1 MQFSSIYA
9 LVQNVFDSSSAYT
22 TLAKGWVNA
31 TYHDVIGRH
40 AWSWTERVGG
50 VDSVAGQQDY
60 SIVANTQIPDFRSII
75 DVSWIGI
82 SADEVE
88 KVDQQLFDKVTL
100 GSAMFTQT
108 NGSTASAATTVNVAS
123 TAGFPATGFA
133 YVGPWIVTYT
143 GITATT
149 LTGVVGVG
157 GTVATLSQVRTIL
170 TNLSPTIYTL
180 GGGAPEA
187 TSAAA
192 TAGGV
197 QRVSIWPA
205 PSAAV
210 PGALQVRY
218 VRGAGSIELTADTDV
233 PIIPTR
239 HHYVLVE
246 GAIALGLL
254 FEDAYIDASSWQ
266 QRYEQRIATMVAED
280 GGMRHGDANEL
291 TERQPVVAAPAR

>member
-1 MQFSSIYA
+1 MQFSNIYG

-22 TLAKGWVNA
+22 TICKGWVNA

-40 AWSWTERVGG
+40 PWSWTERTGG
-50 VDSVAGQQDY
+50 VDAVAGQQDY

-88 KVDQQLFDKVTL
+88 KVDQQLFDKITL
-100 GSAMFTQT
+100 GSSTFTQT
-108 NGSTASAATTVNVAS
+108 SGSTSSGAATVNVAS
-123 TAGFPATGFA
+123 TAGFPSSGFA
-133 YVGPWIVTYT
+133 LVGTYVVTYT

-157 GTVATLSQVRTIL
+157 GTVATLSQVRTIA
-170 TNLSPTIYTL
+170 TNTAPTIYAL
-180 GGGAPEA
+180 GGGTPET

-192 TAGGV
+192 VAGGV
-197 QRVSIWPA
+197 QKVSIWPA
-205 PSAAV
+205 PNAAV

-218 VRGAGSIELTADTDV
+218 TRGAGSIELTADTDV

-254 FEDAYIDASSWQ
+254 FEDAYIDSSSWQ
-266 QRYEQRIATMVAED
+266 QRYEARIAAMVAED
-280 GGMRHGDANEL
+280 GGMRHGDSNEL
-291 TERQPVVAAPAR
+291 VERQPVVATPAR